1 MAEEEKKS
9 QLQELEIQQI
19 KRYSKLSKLFF
30 LIGFLLIMLIIV
42 IGIGTVLLKYDPG
55 WAGLIFEHWV
65 YLVIVILIFFLFIE
79 LVFYRNYSSL
89 KDRIFE
95 SEKSKPEFLDGKK
108 VYVFTT
114 PKDVEGGIFSK
125 TYIEI
130 DGHIVLRLKTLIIPP
145 EELWIAK

>member
-9 QLQELEIQQI
+9 QLQELKIKQI
-19 KRYSKLSKLFF
+19 MSYSKLSKLFF
-30 LIGFLLIMLIIV
+30 LIGFLLIILVLI
-42 IGIGTVLLKYDPG
+42 IGIGTVSLKYDPG

-65 YLVIVILIFFLFIE
+65 YLVIVILIFFLLIE
-79 LVFYRNYSSL
+79 FYFYRNYTSL
-89 KDRIFE
+89 KDRILE

-108 VYVFTT
+108 VHVFTT
-114 PKDVEGGIFSK
+114 PEDVKGGIFSK

-130 DGHIVLRLKTLIIPP
+130 DDHNVLRLKTLIIPP